1 MVVASVPPTNAA
13 PKASMIRYAG
23 IFLGSHF
30 CGVLLLGALI
40 RVVGIPR
47 PPLFGLWL
55 ILGAAYL
62 VSYLFARRQRR
73 VFTPRETWQLII
85 YCSVYAVLFE
95 LYAEFSALAKVQSVL
110 NGLPA
115 DDATFLA
122 IVAISCLANVL
133 TLVVFFEFGAPR
145 TMRSYLDG

>member
-1 MVVASVPPTNAA
+1 MVVASVPPTNKA
-13 PKASMIRYAG
+13 PKVSMIRYAS
-23 IFLGSHF
+23 IFLVTHF
-30 CGVLLLGALI
+30 CGVLLLGGLMH
-40 RVVGIPR
+40 VVGIPR
-47 PPLFGLWL
+47 PSSFGLWL

-62 VSYLFARRQRR
+62 VSYLFARRWRR
-73 VFTPRETWQLII
+73 VFTPRETWQLIF

-95 LYAEFSALAKVQSVL
+95 LYAEFSARATVQAVS

-122 IVAISCLANVL
+122 IVAISCIANVL

-145 TMRSYLDG
+145 AMRSQLDG